1 MKADY
6 DSKADAVLIEIEE
19 VDHWDH
25 SAQIDHD
32 MFCGVA
38 FRDDR
43 PVAVSLRYPR
53 EELRL
58 LDDAADRFEL
68 DGGELRA
75 ATQAALALPDRV
87 VTVEAGPRRLVGEA
101 PAAA

>member
-6 DSKADAVLIEIEE
+6 DSEADAILIEIES
-19 VDHWDH
+19 VDHWDR
-25 SAQIDHD
+25 SAQIDED
-32 MFCGVA
+32 MFCDVA
-38 FRDDR
+38 FRDGR
-43 PVAVSLRYPR
+43 PVAVSLLYPR

-58 LDDAADRFEL
+58 LDEAADRFEL
-68 DGGELRA
+68 DAGVLRA
-75 ATQAALALPDRV
+75 AAQAALALPDRE

>member
-6 DSKADAVLIEIEE
+6 DSEADAILIEIES
-19 VDHWDH
+19 VDQWDR
-25 SAQIDHD
+25 SAQIDDD
-32 MFCGVA
+32 MLCDVA
-38 FRDDR
+38 FRSDR

-58 LDDAADRFEL
+58 LDEAADRFGL
-68 DGGELRA
+68 DAGGLRA
-75 ATQAALALPDRV
+75 AAQAALALPDRE
-87 VTVEAGPRRLVGEA
+87 VTIEAGPRRLVGEA